1 MWTPLAIVVMIASL
15 VIGVWCL
22 ATGVRGR
29 FINQQQYTA
38 LLVLSGVVVVQSV
51 VATIRLIAG
60 AHPVELA
67 TFVGYLLTTVLFL
80 PAGISLA
87 RMEPTRWGS
96 IISGAAA
103 LTVAVLTLR
112 SLQVWT
118 PLR

>member
-1 MWTPLAIVVMIASL
+1 VWFPLAFAVMVGSVALGAS
-15 VIGVWCL
+15 CL
-22 ATGVRGR
+22 ASGVRDR
-29 FINQQQYTA
+29 YLNQTQYTG
-38 LLVLSGVVVVQSV
+38 LLVLSGIIVVQSLIA
-51 VATIRLIAG
+51 ATRLLAG
-60 AHPVELA
+60 AHPVDYY
-67 TFVGYLLTTVLFL
+67 TFIGYLLTTVLLL

-96 IISGAAA
+96 IIAGGAA

>member
-1 MWTPLAIVVMIASL
+1 VWTPLAVVVMIASL
-15 VIGVWCL
+15 LVGVWCL
-22 ATGVRGR
+22 ASGVRGR
-29 FINQQQYTA
+29 FLNQPQYTS
-38 LLVLSGVVVVQSV
+38 LLALSGIVVVQSLI
-51 VATIRLIAG
+51 ATVRLIAG
-60 AHPVELA
+60 EHPVELA

-96 IISGAAA
+96 VISGAAA